1 MVTYIQKPE
10 FFDEFSIDLP
20 PIEDIKDARVL
31 AYLGD
36 SITTD
41 HISPAG
47 SFTEETPS
55 GIYLNNKGVNK
66 KDFNIQITDSLLTN
80 PYKHIIST
88 KNIDLY
94 L

>member
-1 MVTYIQKPE
+1 MNFRLIY
-10 FFDEFSIDLP
+10 

-47 SFTEETPS
+47 SFTEETPA

-66 KDFNIQITDSLLTN
+66 KILTAMVQEEE
-80 PYKHIIST
+80 T
-88 KNIDLY
+88 MR
-94 L
+94 